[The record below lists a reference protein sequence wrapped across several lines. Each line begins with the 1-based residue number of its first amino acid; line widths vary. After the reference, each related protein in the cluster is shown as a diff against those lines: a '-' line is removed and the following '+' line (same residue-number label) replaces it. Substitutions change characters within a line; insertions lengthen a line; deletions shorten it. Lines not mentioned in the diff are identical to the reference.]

1 MAFLRCIRQVI
12 ATVLFLTV
20 SSAFAQ
26 MDSVALS
33 NEYYN
38 QGIEVFGF
46 THRKQAAELF
56 VLATQMNPKNAK
68 AQLMAGQSIML
79 TIRKEQS
86 LDYFRA
92 AWKLDPEVDPDILY
106 FLGQAYHYSEKFDSA
121 ILFYDRYNK
130 GLARSLRLEKSN
142 KINEVNRKIF
152 ECRNAIIYKGHPVNV
167 KITNLS
173 ERINSEYPDYAPTIS
188 QDESL
193 MVFTSRRPGDNL
205 NERVAV
211 DHEYYEEVFI
221 SEKVNGQWQPAKNP
235 GAPLNTGYH
244 NASVNLSPDGLEM
257 IVYHDTNGGDLLLS
271 ARQAGGPWSTP
282 KPLDGINTE
291 YLESSATITQ
301 DDKTIYFTSNRPGG
315 YGGTDIYSCELG
327 RGGRWTNVKNLG
339 PLVNTEMDEEGVF
352 ISASGQHLYFSS
364 NGLAGMG
371 DLDFYR
377 STFDGVTKEW
387 GEPVNLGYPI
397 NSAENDIYFVLNA
410 KEEFA
415 YISSLRSDN
424 LGEQDIYMIDMRNWK
439 PVYLDRPEYA
449 DVFAYAPANA
459 EEPAVAS
466 SSAAS
471 PSAPPASPVISSP
484 ATGKSESAAIITS
497 SSSPVPILIKPDRP
511 LRSAVNITWRVLDDA
526 NSQALDTEIRMTD
539 KRGRYIDIIK
549 KNPGVYGA
557 SLVLYAD
564 SSARYQVEISQGDY
578 MPYTSSLYFQGAGL
592 KDEEV
597 NETVRLKRVPSN
609 THVVNVGYV
618 LNVYFSH
625 DGVDPL
631 SLEGIRNLM
640 QMMKTSPTMRV
651 EIGGHTD
658 AFGPDNYNMMLSR
671 RRAEN
676 VRNLMIKG
684 GVDGTRISAVGYG
697 ESKPVDA
704 NDTMEGR
711 RLNRRIEF
719 TILQP

>member
-1 MAFLRCIRQVI
+1 MI
-12 ATVLFLTV
+12 LTA
-20 SSAFAQ
+20 SGGYAQ
-26 MDSVALS
+26 LDSVALS
-33 NEYYN
+33 KEYYD
-38 QGIEVFGF
+38 QGMEVFGF
-46 THRKQAAELF
+46 AHRKQAAELF
-56 VLATQMNPKNAK
+56 VMATQMNPKNAK

-86 LDYFRA
+86 LEYFRR
-92 AWKLDPEVDPDILY
+92 AWKLDPQVDPDILY

-121 ILFYDRYNK
+121 ILFYDRYNRIL
-130 GLARSLRLEKSN
+130 GRSLRIEKSN

-152 ECRNAIIYKGHPVNV
+152 ECRNAIIYKEHPVNV

-173 ERINSEYPDYAPTIS
+173 EKINSEFPDYAPTIS

-221 SEKVNGQWQPAKNP
+221 SEKVNGEWQPARNP
-235 GAPLNTGYH
+235 GPPLNTGYH

-271 ARQAGGPWSTP
+271 IREKGGPWTTP

-291 YLESSATITQ
+291 YLESSATITE

-352 ISASGQHLYFSS
+352 ISASGEHLYFSS

-371 DLDFYR
+371 DLDIYR
-377 STFDGVTKEW
+377 STFDPEKKEW
-387 GEPVNLGYPI
+387 GEPTNLGYPI

-439 PVYLDRPEYA
+439 PIYLDRPEYSE
-449 DVFAYAPANA
+449 VFADAPAKI
-459 EEPAVAS
+459 EEPAPAAVSPAQTPSSIVA
-466 SSAAS
+466 
-471 PSAPPASPVISSP
+471 SSP
-484 ATGKSESAAIITS
+484 ATQKAAPSTAVTGSSAPVAIAIRPDKPSTS
-497 SSSPVPILIKPDRP
+497 RV
-511 LRSAVNITWRVLDDA
+511 AITWRILDDA
-526 NSQALDTEIRMTD
+526 NGQPLDTEIQMSD
-539 KRGRYIDIIK
+539 KRGKYIDIIK

-564 SSARYQVEISQGDY
+564 SSARYLVEVSQADY
-578 MPYTSSLYFQGAGL
+578 IPFTSSMYFQGAGAR
-592 KDEEV
+592 DEDV
-597 NETVRLKRVPSN
+597 NETVRLRRVPSN

-618 LNVYFSH
+618 LNAYFSH

-631 SLEGIRNLM
+631 SYDGIRNLM

-658 AFGPDNYNMMLSR
+658 AFGPEAYNENLSR
-671 RRAEN
+671 RRAET

-684 GVDGTRISAVGYG
+684 GVDGTRVTAVGYG
-697 ESKPVDA
+697 ESKPVDT